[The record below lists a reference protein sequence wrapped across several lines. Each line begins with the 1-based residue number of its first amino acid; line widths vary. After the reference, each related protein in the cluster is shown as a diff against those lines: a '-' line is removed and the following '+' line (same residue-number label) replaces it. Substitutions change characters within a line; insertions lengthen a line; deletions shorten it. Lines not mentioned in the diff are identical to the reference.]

1 MLALPGSP
9 RDGSADWLL
18 AYKRW
23 TQALYARNR
32 IALESSLS
40 DLTKLLGAWLGGME
54 AQEPDSLRKFWRQYL
69 RIAMRTRGI
78 ALPVPSLGPGDN
90 MEDADDGMRPE
101 PIRTPVVREQSF
113 AAIAAFTRDRD
124 SAEDAAV
131 CMEYKPNGRSVGS
144 VTVRRRGSELEFELF
159 STVWEEK
166 GRVETSGQAAEL
178 IAQLAL
184 FAIRAT
190 GRGALPQSW
199 DEFLQRELPL
209 REAAALVGDR
219 RLFFGW
225 FLRPADLRNM
235 FRGPYGSPLV
245 SRYFRMSHSENW
257 RSPAMTVT
265 TDGRVKLYA

>member
-1 MLALPGSP
+1 
-9 RDGSADWLL
+9 
-18 AYKRW
+18 
-23 TQALYARNR
+23 
-32 IALESSLS
+32 
-40 DLTKLLGAWLGGME
+40 
-54 AQEPDSLRKFWRQYL
+54 
-69 RIAMRTRGI
+69 
-78 ALPVPSLGPGDN
+78 
-90 MEDADDGMRPE
+90 MEDADDGVRPE

-113 AAIAAFTRDRD
+113 AAIAAFTRDPD